1 MTDRRWL
8 AWLTGL
14 VALIW
19 SANSAQAVGNRLG
32 PKKAPPGLAKYVQ
45 DLTHSTAARR
55 SYAGRVLLRR
65 VKSARRAAARGPE
78 DDLTRA
84 GAQQVLT
91 DFDQQ
96 VAPTCTRHLAVA
108 EITGAC
114 ADILRLLETQASLP
128 ALQAQL
134 QVESRRNEKKR
145 LKKAIQRLEALKK

>member
-1 MTDRRWL
+1 MRVFGICIYHG
-8 AWLTGL
+8 APSLTSHT
-14 VALIW
+14 W
-19 SANSAQAVGNRLG
+19 TFSAVTKN
-32 PKKAPPGLAKYVQ
+32 KYVQ

-55 SYAGRVLLRR
+55 SYAGRVLVRR

-84 GAQQVLT
+84 GALQVLT

-96 VAPTCTRHLAVA
+96 VAPTCIRHLAVT

-114 ADILRLLETQASLP
+114 AEILRVLETRAALP

-134 QVESRRNEKKR
+134 QVETRRRVKKR
-145 LKKAIQRLEALKK
+145 LKKAIERLEALKK